1 MEISENAL
9 LLEKGGAPGP
19 RPPTLQLAEPSLRSC
34 TCQFSALGT
43 QTLPKL
49 EMFKKGHH
57 MTKTERTHPS
67 TVINIHSDSTVPDH
81 VVWSLFNTLFFNWC
95 CLGFV
100 AYAYSVKVCGVPGSW
115 AVGGLQALPGGICG
129 PWV

>member
-1 MEISENAL
+1 MNSSAKTVFSSASHPQNYEVLREDHEISVL
-9 LLEKGGAPGP
+9 GAPSS
-19 RPPTLQLAEPSLRSC
+19 Q
-34 TCQFSALGT
+34 GT
-43 QTLPKL
+43 VS
-49 EMFKKGHH
+49 
-57 MTKTERTHPS
+57 S
-67 TVINIHSDSTVPDH
+67 TVINIRSDTAVPDH